1 MSACMAVE
9 CLRRDLTENLEN
21 HVKGERRIGLDWGG
35 ISLHEYQKRERST
48 RERYSSHVDVETI
61 ERVKRE
67 VEATVFA
74 YSRRQV
80 EKCFR
85 DLSGT
90 AHEQYEACRSMFSQ
104 LFQPLANEMSQDA
117 ADWFSSLGGVSKLMP
132 LLQKTYSDFCSSNW
146 EDQDLESLCLV
157 ALKAMKCYASDDER
171 LLIAYDHGM
180 LDMII
185 DVLCKAKTGQ
195 TKYECGKLSCTFL
208 DDKVC
213 QVKFV
218 HSGAFR
224 PLLDMASD
232 PTTLLYVVD
241 SIIAGITC
249 CAVNAAVLDSM
260 IEHDVA
266 GRFFYLAQDIYKLH
280 RHELS
285 GNVFMFRGINMISLL
300 PLHISYLCYVGI
312 SLLLHQRSWRHWLE
326 LMNTVRQTGRPSSY
340 DAVKSTL
347 KAMPLSDKDE
357 EMLQAVKLFISET
370 NPNQVIFKFS
380 LFLLWTG
387 SVLSILPTW
396 LYNLSHFVSLL
407 CTVLCVVC
415 VSVCLYL
422 TTMGSVAKQLTLLY
436 NG

>member
-1 MSACMAVE
+1 MAVE

-35 ISLHEYQKRERST
+35 ISLHEYQERERST
-48 RERYSSHVDVETI
+48 KEQYISHVDVETI

-90 AHEQYEACRSMFSQ
+90 AHEQYEACRSMVSQ
-104 LFQPLANEMSQDA
+104 LFQPLFNQLSYDA
-117 ADWFSSLGGVSKLMP
+117 ADWFSSLGGVSKLMT

-157 ALKAMKCYASDDER
+157 ALKAMKCFASNNER

-195 TKYECGKLSCTFL
+195 MKYECGSLSCEFL

-266 GRFFYLAQDIYKLH
+266 GRFLHLARNVYEMHQ
-280 RHELS
+280 HELS
-285 GNVFMFRGINMISLL
+285 QYTSVFRGVNILGL
-300 PLHISYLCYVGI
+300 KPLHISYLCYVGI
-312 SLLLHQRSWRHWLE
+312 GLLLHQRSRRHWLE
-326 LMNTVRQTGRPSSY
+326 LIDMVRTNGRPDSCNAAASI
-340 DAVKSTL
+340 L
-347 KAMPLSDKDE
+347 KAMPLSEVDK
-357 EMLQAVKLFISET
+357 EMLQAVELFTSET
-370 NPNQVIFKFS
+370 TPNQVQK
-380 LFLLWTG
+380 
-387 SVLSILPTW
+387 
-396 LYNLSHFVSLL
+396 
-407 CTVLCVVC
+407 
-415 VSVCLYL
+415 
-422 TTMGSVAKQLTLLY
+422 
-436 NG
+436 